1 MYFQRKCKF
10 CGKVFNTKRY
20 PNQFCSQSCYFKSKR
35 AERNAAKVKAI
46 KESDPDLRPVIVDGY
61 VRYKHQCKYCKRE
74 FMSVRSSASFC
85 SKQCYRRQM
94 KGLKDESDKIA
105 KVAETLER
113 AEYYNEK
120 FRGKALKFTKVCPV
134 CGQEFVASKVTT
146 MFCSNACARRFRQ
159 HQSAE
164 ERQKRMTAQKVEL
177 QLTKAKSVASDT
189 MRPEE
194 VARYLGVAR
203 ATVYRYIEKGI
214 IPAVMLPGATLIAR
228 DCLDELFRQGKVFRE
243 PRKAPVRIMPEVQH
257 SPVVEQSG
265 EYISIAEAAQAYGLP
280 LNVTQNYLRR
290 SNLEFVRFRNIRFYL
305 RSDVDRLLRSREKAR
320 HPEITEWYTV
330 EDIMANYAMDRK
342 SVYNFVSTHE
352 FPRRKDGLKAKYSK
366 SHVDEL
372 LSRTSGILDD
382 YYTADQ
388 IEEKYAFDKRRL
400 YKLVNRIGIPKR
412 NISGK
417 LYIEKEAFDK
427 FMSLNVN

>member
-1 MYFQRKCKF
+1 
-10 CGKVFNTKRY
+10 
-20 PNQFCSQSCYFKSKR
+20 
-35 AERNAAKVKAI
+35 
-46 KESDPDLRPVIVDGY
+46 
-61 VRYKHQCKYCKRE
+61 
-74 FMSVRSSASFC
+74 
-85 SKQCYRRQM
+85 
-94 KGLKDESDKIA
+94 
-105 KVAETLER
+105 
-113 AEYYNEK
+113 
-120 FRGKALKFTKVCPV
+120 
-134 CGQEFVASKVTT
+134 
-146 MFCSNACARRFRQ
+146 
-159 HQSAE
+159 
-164 ERQKRMTAQKVEL
+164 
-177 QLTKAKSVASDT
+177 
-189 MRPEE
+189 
-194 VARYLGVAR
+194 
-203 ATVYRYIEKGI
+203 
-214 IPAVMLPGATLIAR
+214 
-228 DCLDELFRQGKVFRE
+228 
-243 PRKAPVRIMPEVQH
+243 MPEVQH

-290 SNLEFVRFRNIRFYL
+290 SNLEFLRFRNIRFYL